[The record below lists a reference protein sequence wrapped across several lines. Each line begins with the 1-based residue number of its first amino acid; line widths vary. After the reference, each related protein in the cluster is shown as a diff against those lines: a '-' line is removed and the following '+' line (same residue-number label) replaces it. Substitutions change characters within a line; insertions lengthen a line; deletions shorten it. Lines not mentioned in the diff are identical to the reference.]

1 MRKVVLFTGQWVDMP
16 FAELCKR
23 AAAMGFEGLEVAC
36 GGDHLDVQRAA
47 DDPAYATAQRYTA
60 AAHGLQIVAISNHLV
75 GQAVCDRIDARHRAI
90 LPARVWGDGDPEG
103 VRQRAAEEMR
113 LTARAAVN
121 VGVTVVTG
129 FTGSSIWHLAYS
141 FPPVP
146 PAWIDE
152 GYNDFA
158 KRWRPILDAFDQ
170 LGVDFALEVHPTEIA
185 FDVASTERALAAI
198 ERHPRFC
205 FNFDPSHFVY
215 QNVDYVLFVRKFG
228 DRIRNVHM
236 KDCYVSPTPTEV
248 GTYGG
253 HVAFGDHRRSWNFRS
268 LGRGSVKFEEI
279 IRALNDVGYAG
290 ALSVEW
296 EDTGMD
302 REHGAAESCRFVKQI
317 NFKPSAFAFDA
328 QFNHHQPTTAG
339 PQ

>member
-1 MRKVVLFTGQWVDMP
+1 
-16 FAELCKR
+16 
-23 AAAMGFEGLEVAC
+23 
-36 GGDHLDVQRAA
+36 
-47 DDPAYATAQRYTA
+47 
-60 AAHGLQIVAISNHLV
+60 
-75 GQAVCDRIDARHRAI
+75 

-152 GYNDFA
+152 GA
-158 KRWRPILDAFDQ
+158 VRCGAMSPTIAHTAPPTPARLTCLSQGTTTLRSAGGPSWTPSTSLAWTLRWRFTPQVPAACQRRNTHARTNVARLA
-170 LGVDFALEVHPTEIA
+170 EIA

-215 QNVDYVLFVRKFG
+215 QNVDYVLF
-228 DRIRNVHM
+228 IRSH
-236 KDCYVSPTPTEV
+236 PHT
-248 GTYGG
+248 
-253 HVAFGDHRRSWNFRS
+253 
-268 LGRGSVKFEEI
+268 
-279 IRALNDVGYAG
+279 
-290 ALSVEW
+290 
-296 EDTGMD
+296 
-302 REHGAAESCRFVKQI
+302 
-317 NFKPSAFAFDA
+317 
-328 QFNHHQPTTAG
+328 
-339 PQ
+339 

>member
-75 GQAVCDRIDARHRAI
+75 GNSLTLLSVHPLPTEYTAHAAHRTRLAAHAAGQAVCDRIDARHRAI

-152 GYNDFA
+152 GA
-158 KRWRPILDAFDQ
+158 VRRHATHHRPH
-170 LGVDFALEVHPTEIA
+170 VH
-185 FDVASTERALAAI
+185 L
-198 ERHPRFC
+198 H
-205 FNFDPSHFVY
+205 
-215 QNVDYVLFVRKFG
+215 Q
-228 DRIRNVHM
+228 
-236 KDCYVSPTPTEV
+236 
-248 GTYGG
+248 
-253 HVAFGDHRRSWNFRS
+253 
-268 LGRGSVKFEEI
+268 RG
-279 IRALNDVGYAG
+279 
-290 ALSVEW
+290 
-296 EDTGMD
+296 
-302 REHGAAESCRFVKQI
+302 
-317 NFKPSAFAFDA
+317 
-328 QFNHHQPTTAG
+328 
-339 PQ
+339 